1 MLRDQ
6 DDQGAR
12 CRQRPIVPMDPSPS
26 SENDQCVCRSVH
38 ETLATLTELDA
49 WA

>member
-1 MLRDQ
+1 MQAMAD
-6 DDQGAR
+6 
-12 CRQRPIVPMDPSPS
+12 RPYGPFSLFP
-26 SENDQCVCRSVH
+26 ENDQCVCRSVQ